1 MTRPRVP
8 LFAVA
13 LAGGAVVL
21 AARSADAQRASHREY
36 ASVEPDAGELE
47 PDATLAAPRA
57 VEVEAEAV
65 EAEPLSA
72 EDAAPVVEPS
82 WDDAPRPDEASGI
95 ATPERQPLH
104 ERLKWIPRA
113 FFFIPRWTVWTVA
126 QPVRYGA
133 YASERYNIPN
143 RVRRWLFTED
153 ETFGIYPVSTYESGF
168 GIDAGVRVVH
178 ENLFGARERMKLRAN
193 WGGRFRQ
200 AYGINLRSGE
210 RFGRRVALELD
221 VGYARRPV
229 ERFYG
234 IGNADLGDASMAL
247 LDPAGD
253 VAVSTRFRESLVRAK
268 ATVDTHLVGSLA
280 LRASGAL
287 MMRELS
293 GTEKDDS
300 LDRVFDTT
308 QLPGWREG
316 VDNVYVE
323 AELVYDSGRPAS
335 PFQTRAID
343 GTGWLASA
351 YVGRTFGVGGDP
363 SAFTRYGGEL
373 QRFIDL
379 YDGSRIL
386 ALRGLVEAV
395 AGNVTFIDL
404 PRLGGTDYLRG
415 YPSARFRD
423 RAVTL
428 ATVEYTWD
436 LGNFM
441 AAYMFVDAGRA
452 WPSLADVRIDDSL
465 RVGFGGG
472 IQLHSF
478 ESFLMRLQIAASKDG
493 DMQLELAL
501 SPAFGRR
508 ERAGRY

>member
-1 MTRPRVP
+1 MTRPRTPFLLAALVGG
-8 LFAVA
+8 VA
-13 LAGGAVVL
+13 VL
-21 AARSADAQRASHREY
+21 AAQRADAQRASHGEY
-36 ASVEPDAGELE
+36 AAVEPDSRPVEA
-47 PDATLAAPRA
+47 DAAPDDPDPHP
-57 VEVEAEAV
+57 VEAEA
-65 EAEPLSA
+65 EAA
-72 EDAAPVVEPS
+72 DPVPDDVEPR
-82 WDDAPRPDEASGI
+82 WEDAPRPDQASGV
-95 ATPERQPLH
+95 AVDEPQPLH
-104 ERLKWIPRA
+104 ERMKWIPRA
-113 FFFIPRWTVWTVA
+113 FLFLPRWTVWTVM

-153 ETFGIYPVSTYESGF
+153 EKFGVYPVSTYESGF
-168 GIDAGVRVVH
+168 GIDAGVRVIH
-178 ENLFGARERMKLRAN
+178 KDLFGARERVKLRAN

-200 AYGINLRSGE
+200 AYGINVRSGD
-210 RFGRRVALELD
+210 RLGRVALELD

-234 IGNADLGDASMAL
+234 IGNADLADMSTAL

-253 VAVSTRFRESLVRAK
+253 VAVSTRFRESLVRTM
-268 ATVDTHLVGSLA
+268 ATIDTRFVGPLA
-280 LRASGAL
+280 LRTSGAL

-293 GTEKDDS
+293 GTGESDS
-300 LDRVFDTT
+300 LDMVYDTT
-308 QLPGWREG
+308 QLTGWNEG

-323 AELVYDSGRPAS
+323 AELVYDSRRPAS

-351 YVGRTFGVGGDP
+351 YAGRTFGVGGDP

-395 AGNVTFIDL
+395 AGDVTFIDL

-441 AAYMFVDAGRA
+441 AAYTFVDVGRA
-452 WPSLADVRIDDSL
+452 WRSLADVRPDDSL

-472 IQLHSF
+472 IQIHSF
-478 ESFLMRLQIAASKDG
+478 TSFLTRLQIAGSKDG
-493 DMQLELAL
+493 DLQLELAL